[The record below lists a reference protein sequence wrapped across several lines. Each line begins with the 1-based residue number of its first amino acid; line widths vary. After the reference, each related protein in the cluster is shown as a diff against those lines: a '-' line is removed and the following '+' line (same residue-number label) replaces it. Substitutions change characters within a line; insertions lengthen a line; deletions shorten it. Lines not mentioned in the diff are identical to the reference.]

1 MGSGRPGN
9 RGRTVKRQRAFTL
22 IEVLVAMA
30 VFAVLAA
37 FAYGTLS
44 QTLLS
49 AEILSARM
57 DRLQA
62 LQRTMRLLT
71 DDLQQ
76 LAPRPVRD
84 VLGDNLRPAL
94 DTGFQSGFALELTR
108 SGWSNPVVLPRG
120 TQQRAAYRI
129 EDGELI
135 RFHWYALDRTLSN
148 EPVSVTLLDGVEA
161 MQLRFVMGDNN
172 YSDQWPPLNR
182 PGALGA
188 RQRPRAVEVT
198 LLLEDEGE
206 IRRLIEVAP

>member
-1 MGSGRPGN
+1 
-9 RGRTVKRQRAFTL
+9 
-22 IEVLVAMA
+22 MA

-49 AEILSARM
+49 AEILSERM

-62 LQRTMRLLT
+62 LQRTVRMLT

-84 VLGDNLRPAL
+84 ELGDNLRPAL

-108 SGWSNPVVLPRG
+108 NGWSNPIVLPRA

-129 EDGELI
+129 EDDELV
-135 RFHWYALDRTLSN
+135 RYHWYALDRTLSN
-148 EPVSVTLLDGVEA
+148 EPVSVALLDGVESL
-161 MQLRFVMGDNN
+161 QFRFLVDDND

-188 RQRPRAVEVT
+188 RQRPRAVEVV
-198 LLLEDEGE
+198 LRLEDEGE

>member
-1 MGSGRPGN
+1 MI
-9 RGRTVKRQRAFTL
+9 RQRAFTL

-30 VFAVLAA
+30 IFAVLAG
-37 FAYGTLS
+37 FAYATLG

-49 AEILSARM
+49 AEILSERM

-62 LQRTMRLLT
+62 LQRTMRMLT

-76 LAPRPVRD
+76 LAPRPIRD
-84 VLGDNLRPAL
+84 ELGDNLRPAL

-108 SGWSNPVVLPRG
+108 SGWSNPVVLPRS

-135 RFHWYALDRTLSN
+135 RFHWYTLDRTLSI
-148 EPVSVTLLDGVEA
+148 EPVRVTMLDGVEA
-161 MQLRFVMGDNN
+161 MQLRFLIGDNN
-172 YSDQWPPLNR
+172 FSDQWPPLNR

-198 LLLEDEGE
+198 LLLEQEGE

>member
-1 MGSGRPGN
+1 
-9 RGRTVKRQRAFTL
+9 
-22 IEVLVAMA
+22 MA

-49 AEILSARM
+49 AEILSSRM

-108 SGWSNPVVLPRG
+108 SGWSNPVVLPRS

-161 MQLRFVMGDNN
+161 MQLRFVMGDND

-198 LLLEDEGE
+198 LLLEEEGE

>member
-1 MGSGRPGN
+1 M
-9 RGRTVKRQRAFTL
+9 TRQHAFTL

-49 AEILSARM
+49 AEILGDRM

-62 LQRTMRLLT
+62 LQRTMRTLT

-84 VLGDNLRPAL
+84 DLGDNLRPAL
-94 DTGFQSGFALELTR
+94 DTGFQSGFAMELTR
-108 SGWSNPVVLPRG
+108 GGWNNPIVLPRS
-120 TQQRAAYRI
+120 TLQRVGYRV
-129 EDGELI
+129 EDAELV
-135 RFHWYALDRTLSN
+135 RYHWYALDRTLNSN
-148 EPVSVTLLDGVEA
+148 PVAVTLIDGVEG
-161 MQLRFVMGDNN
+161 LEFRFLVGDNE
-172 YSDQWPPLNR
+172 YSTQWPPLNR

-188 RQRPRAVEVT
+188 RQRPRAIEVT
-198 LLLEDEGE
+198 LRLEDEGE
-206 IRRLIEVAP
+206 IVRLVEVAP